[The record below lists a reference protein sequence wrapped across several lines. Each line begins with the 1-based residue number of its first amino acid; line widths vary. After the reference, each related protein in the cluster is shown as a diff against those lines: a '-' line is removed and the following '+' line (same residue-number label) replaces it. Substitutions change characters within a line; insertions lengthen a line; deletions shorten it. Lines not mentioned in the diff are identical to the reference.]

1 MVVDVHW
8 KINIRRNPVIMM
20 CMSEINNFIKKEIN
34 MDIDDLTLDGDG
46 DV

>member
-8 KINIRRNPVIMM
+8 KINIRRNPVIMT

>member
-1 MVVDVHW
+1 
-8 KINIRRNPVIMM
+8 MM

>member
-1 MVVDVHW
+1 MT
-8 KINIRRNPVIMM
+8 